1 MNLISFRFKLWILIL
16 IHYHICQ
23 RPNNHF
29 SLMHNWVTEPEHL
42 SENNSTHLLMII
54 LFFFR
59 LPLPVLLHTVG
70 FGVVSS
76 ALSLSFVN
84 QSMRCQQEDVQVSFI
99 DPTATWC
106 RTNISSQICLTH
118 LYLKIKLPPAK
129 CSSVYCYFTH
139 LLKEESFC
147 HFEVNTLTCEQV
159 GFYFWNNNNSIIII
173 ELTQMRRG
181 NLNLECTLT
190 ESEVEY
196 TLWSGCN

>member
-54 LFFFR
+54 LSFFSR
-59 LPLPVLLHTVG
+59 LPLPILLHTVG

-76 ALSLSFVN
+76 ALSLSFAN
-84 QSMRCQQEDVQVSFI
+84 QSMRCQQEDVHVSFI

-106 RTNISSQICLTH
+106 RTNISSEICLTR
-118 LYLKIKLPPAK
+118 LYLKIEVPPCKVLFCLLLLHTSAEGGK
-129 CSSVYCYFTH
+129 CLS
-139 LLKEESFC
+139 L
-147 HFEVNTLTCEQV
+147 
-159 GFYFWNNNNSIIII
+159 
-173 ELTQMRRG
+173 
-181 NLNLECTLT
+181 
-190 ESEVEY
+190 
-196 TLWSGCN
+196 